1 MTQNIHIDSCLVYT
15 ILPGM
20 DQLSLDEFHI
30 CAESKMKDGPE
41 NEWVWFDRKRDSLHQ
56 IEHIY
61 SFLVYK
67 YLIYRLWCDCGLFTF
82 YEFNDMKRNATR
94 LQGLSF
100 VALAA
105 VCSCLFVKI
114 WKSNVKKS
122 FTYARFLLNAI
133 KSKSPNDSLFIQF
146 YYLLNSFIEFEAVL
160 YWKGVAALALV
171 FYSSRIIFYISH

>member
-1 MTQNIHIDSCLVYT
+1 MNFIFALSQKWKMGPKTNEFDLTERGTHSTKSNIFIRFLSINIWSIGFDVTAVCLHFTNSMKWNETQRDYID
-15 ILPGM
+15 
-20 DQLSLDEFHI
+20 
-30 CAESKMKDGPE
+30 
-41 NEWVWFDRKRDSLHQ
+41 
-56 IEHIY
+56 
-61 SFLVYK
+61 FL
-67 YLIYRLWCDCGLFTF
+67 
-82 YEFNDMKRNATR
+82 
-94 LQGLSF
+94 F